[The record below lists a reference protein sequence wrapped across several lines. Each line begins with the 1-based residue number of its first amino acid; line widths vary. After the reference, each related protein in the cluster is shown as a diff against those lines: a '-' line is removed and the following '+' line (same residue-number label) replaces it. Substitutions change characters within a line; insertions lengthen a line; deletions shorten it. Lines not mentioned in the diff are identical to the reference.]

1 MWSRMATRM
10 GIRELRDTLTQ
21 TIRRVSAGETVEVT
35 RAGEPVAMIVPH
47 TPERIASL
55 VALGVLSPGDV
66 FVPPRGQRP
75 APGPISASEALER
88 DRAG

>member
-1 MWSRMATRM
+1 MVTRM

-21 TIRRVSAGETVEVT
+21 TIRRVRAGETVEVT
-35 RAGEPVAMIVPH
+35 HDGEPVAMIVPH

-55 VALGVLSPGDV
+55 VAAGLLSPADP

-75 APGPISASEALER
+75 ARGSLTASAALER
-88 DRAG
+88 DRAGR